1 MFQEDLVT
9 TTTEPQDIDDDIS
22 VKFEENLIIKKTSLT
37 SDVTSDN
44 TTVIDDFVKFPE
56 SETNILE
63 EIETTTLQEVF
74 TSKDVN
80 DTIEETTAD
89 SSIIVFKVKE
99 LLAEEQLADNLL
111 HGDKIIKPR
120 EKRIVYIN
128 NQRVEIEDEE
138 ATL

>member
-1 MFQEDLVT
+1 MMIFLLNLKK
-9 TTTEPQDIDDDIS
+9 IS
-22 VKFEENLIIKKTSLT
+22 LLKKTSLT
-37 SDVTSDN
+37 SDITGDN